1 MSSSYASSL
10 SNSSQ
15 SQLIKEFAGAPPS
28 TGFIQESVPKA
39 SPVVDPNLQAVF
51 ANQAN
56 GSTDPKNLGLSN
68 QKDLQNAADNLT
80 GTGALA
86 PSAQPEAAWTF
97 ITAPEDVSWDISNA
111 ANRVDMFGTNNPPV
125 VAGSRGMRDLTLSN
139 SLVEGF
145 VRGVTVEG
153 KIALL
158 EKLMEYGLNS
168 SDGFV
173 SVPVY
178 QVWANNK
185 SYGGSEAY
193 YIIKDVKIKETM
205 RDLKGNTTRAYVDVS
220 LMQVPAY
227 QVNSGRDQA
236 SEVSTGAEAA
246 LISQAQARA
255 AGRGQ
260 GSSAA
265 GAAAGNQG
273 VGRTKPASGPT
284 PGKPPTKPPTDATLP
299 TQEVKY
305 RAVPDANKRTNRPG
319 GKR

>member
-1 MSSSYASSL
+1 MAQGYYDSLPASFTGSA
-10 SNSSQ
+10 
-15 SQLIKEFAGAPPS
+15 FVGATPLKNYDFGTTVNPAF
-28 TGFIQESVPKA
+28 TGKFG
-39 SPVVDPNLQAVF
+39 VDTTGQFDQVAE
-51 ANQAN
+51 
-56 GSTDPKNLGLSN
+56 
-68 QKDLQNAADNLT
+68 NLT
-80 GTGALA
+80 GFGALA
-86 PSAQPEAAWTF
+86 GDQVGWSF
-97 ITAPEDVSWDISNA
+97 ITAPEDVSWDIANA

-284 PGKPPTKPPTDATLP
+284 PGNSPTKPPADATSP
-299 TQEVKY
+299 TQEVRY
-305 RAVPDANKRTNRPG
+305 RAVPNANRRTNRPG
-319 GKR
+319 GRR